1 MKRRTAKALD
11 EETVG
16 EDEEMFPSASA
27 EIVTRVAIGGS
38 GGESAE
44 AFSDAFLDG
53 ESQRHDTPLW
63 RQLEGLRRS
72 KNTDTDAHSA
82 DSARLP
88 RQTAAR
94 HLGGVSLSD
103 WAGGE
108 SEVYEL
114 LQDPHFF
121 PSLWPRGDIGRE
133 RIVSHSNL
141 KVILQ

>member
-11 EETVG
+11 EG
-16 EDEEMFPSASA
+16 EYEEMFPSASA
-27 EIVTRVAIGGS
+27 EIVTRVAIGGRS
-38 GGESAE
+38 ESAE

-72 KNTDTDAHSA
+72 KNTDVHSA

-94 HLGGVSLSD
+94 HLGRTSLSD

-121 PSLWPRGDIGRE
+121 PSLWPRGDIGRK
-133 RIVSHSNL
+133 RIVSHSNF

>member
-11 EETVG
+11 EG

-53 ESQRHDTPLW
+53 DSQRHDTPLW
-63 RQLEGLRRS
+63 RQLEGLRIS
-72 KNTDTDAHSA
+72 KNTDGHSA
-82 DSARLP
+82 DSARLS
-88 RQTAAR
+88 RQTAA
-94 HLGGVSLSD
+94 GVSLSD

-141 KVILQ
+141 KVILR

>member
-11 EETVG
+11 EETGG
-16 EDEEMFPSASA
+16 EYEEMFPSASA
-27 EIVTRVAIGGS
+27 EIVTRVAIGGD
-38 GGESAE
+38 GESTE

-53 ESQRHDTPLW
+53 DSLRHDTPLW

-72 KNTDTDAHSA
+72 KNTDAHSA

-88 RQTAAR
+88 RQTAAT

>member
-53 ESQRHDTPLW
+53 DSQRHDTPLW

-72 KNTDTDAHSA
+72 KNTDAHSA

-94 HLGGVSLSD
+94 HLGRTSLSD